1 MFSSDT
7 SEELNKLKIDIT
19 RMPSDSGF
27 KLTNFSS
34 NFLVTC
40 PQINLVTIN
49 YFTIWISDGIVGW
62 MIFHYWIILR
72 FLGQKEGEWILNDMG
87 LLFTWPVVQSTSN
100 LYSHLKTPSL
110 KKNRSRS
117 NIWLTSFGRVGE
129 NCTWENF
136 KNVRNGQEIQKLWRS
151 ETWLCWPINYFPV
164 TSGRLEE

>member
-49 YFTIWISDGIVGW
+49 YFTI
-62 MIFHYWIILR
+62 
-72 FLGQKEGEWILNDMG
+72 
-87 LLFTWPVVQSTSN
+87 
-100 LYSHLKTPSL
+100 
-110 KKNRSRS
+110 
-117 NIWLTSFGRVGE
+117 
-129 NCTWENF
+129 
-136 KNVRNGQEIQKLWRS
+136 
-151 ETWLCWPINYFPV
+151 
-164 TSGRLEE
+164 